1 MAWTEITTVA
11 QLRKNIPML
20 KDTDISEATLKA
32 NIEDAK
38 DIIYDDLSK
47 MVNWDEMELLDVVP
61 RTINRLAQ
69 YQAVLLTI
77 IRNFYSDENMIGSE
91 EGENTIY
98 NHYKGLY
105 DGLMKQLE
113 TGDIRILDD
122 DNEELE
128 PDVMRKPGLG
138 RII

>member
-1 MAWTEITTVA
+1 MAWTEISTVA

-20 KDTDISEATLKA
+20 KDTDISEATLEA

-47 MVNWDEMELLDVVP
+47 FVDWDEAEKLDVVP
-61 RTINRLAQ
+61 RVINRLAQ
-69 YQAVLLTI
+69 YQAAMVTI
-77 IRNFYSDENMIGSE
+77 IRNFHSDENMIGSE

-105 DGLMKQLE
+105 DKLMAQIE
-113 TGDIRILDD
+113 TGDIRILDS